1 MARDG
6 IKYVAWS
13 GITGI
18 IISIAGVLLN
28 NNILLLCAALC
39 ALALL
44 FFAFFFRD
52 PERKIVTEK
61 NAILSPGDGFVVAIE
76 EEEESEFFQA
86 KIRRISVFLTV
97 FDVHINRYPCSGRI
111 VFFKYLPGQFKA
123 ALKEEASTINEQT
136 IIGIENGTR
145 KVLFKQIAG
154 LIARRIVCTAE
165 VGKSVNQGE
174 RCGLIKFGSRVDV
187 LVPLNTEV
195 CIKLRQKVRGGIS
208 VLGRYTDEE

>member
-13 GITGI
+13 GIIGI

-44 FFAFFFRD
+44 FFAIFFRD
-52 PERKIVTEK
+52 PERSIVTEK
-61 NAILSPGDGFVVAIE
+61 NTILSPGDGFVVAIE

-111 VFFKYLPGQFKA
+111 AFFKYLPGQFKA
-123 ALKEEASTINEQT
+123 ALKEEASTKNEQT
-136 IIGIENGTR
+136 VIGIENGTR

-154 LIARRIVCTAE
+154 LIARRIVYTAE
-165 VGKSVNQGE
+165 LGKSVNQGE

-195 CIKLRQKVRGGIS
+195 CIKLKQKVRGGIS
-208 VLGRYTDEE
+208 VLGRYTDEG